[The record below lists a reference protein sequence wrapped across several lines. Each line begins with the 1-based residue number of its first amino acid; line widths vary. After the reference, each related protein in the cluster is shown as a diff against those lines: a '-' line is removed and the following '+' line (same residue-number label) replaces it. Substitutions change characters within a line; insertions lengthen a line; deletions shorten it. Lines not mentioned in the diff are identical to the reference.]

1 MSSNNRHKFEDI
13 LAPGCII
20 CTGCKR
26 FFAYTATPSFSEYT
40 PGSEYHMGCLNG
52 HWDFDPYI
60 HYPEEILD
68 NLAMAGT
75 CPDYMDKTQNKVS

>member
-1 MSSNNRHKFEDI
+1 
-13 LAPGCII
+13 
-20 CTGCKR
+20 
-26 FFAYTATPSFSEYT
+26 
-40 PGSEYHMGCLNG
+40 MGCLNG